1 MNEACFLRPEFSV
14 FVGDLAS
21 EVDDFQLHQVFK
33 KYLSC
38 KGAKVV
44 TDQYGYSRYVSPT
57 GRLCFLGNVRN
68 IHIGVNVWVGNIT
81 SKLIPLH

>member
-1 MNEACFLRPEFSV
+1 VFPSLRPEYSV

-44 TDQYGYSRYVSPT
+44 TDQYGYSRYAASEA
-57 GRLCFLGNVRN
+57 
-68 IHIGVNVWVGNIT
+68 
-81 SKLIPLH
+81 

>member
-1 MNEACFLRPEFSV
+1 MLFMLGHLIPLSLRPEYSV

-33 KYLSC
+33 KYPSC

-44 TDQYGYSRYVSPT
+44 TDQYGYSRYGSSYRRT
-57 GRLCFLGNVRN
+57 R
-68 IHIGVNVWVGNIT
+68 HA
-81 SKLIPLH
+81 

>member
-1 MNEACFLRPEFSV
+1 MWSSDASCSAHLCSRNNRVRVNDRKVLFLSRPEFSV

-44 TDQYGYSRYVSPT
+44 TDQYGYSRYV
-57 GRLCFLGNVRN
+57 
-68 IHIGVNVWVGNIT
+68 T
-81 SKLIPLH
+81 S

>member
-1 MNEACFLRPEFSV
+1 M

-44 TDQYGYSRYVSPT
+44 TDQYGYSRYVTFRGGVGSVWLL
-57 GRLCFLGNVRN
+57 RNV
-68 IHIGVNVWVGNIT
+68 ISVL
-81 SKLIPLH
+81 S

>member
-1 MNEACFLRPEFSV
+1 MKLAETSVIMVMKKQNLIKNYLCLRPEFSV

-44 TDQYGYSRYVSPT
+44 TDQYGYSRYVS
-57 GRLCFLGNVRN
+57 
-68 IHIGVNVWVGNIT
+68 
-81 SKLIPLH
+81 S

>member
-1 MNEACFLRPEFSV
+1 M

-44 TDQYGYSRYVSPT
+44 TDQYGYSRYVNSEVDRC
-57 GRLCFLGNVRN
+57 GLRHVKS
-68 IHIGVNVWVGNIT
+68 IQMI
-81 SKLIPLH
+81 S